1 MGLEVFLSRRRL
13 NLTRLCEVLTPT
25 VPLKQGVSG
34 IYTLYFMDVC
44 AMISSPTPHRVP
56 VELPNGTVEYI
67 FLQPYL
73 SALYIHFKRE
83 VKHEPIWFCE
93 GLPFHERPFFATKIR
108 ELCDLYPILL
118 GTTSAE
124 LDTQASFISVQWL
137 VVRSSINTHM
147 LDFILTSQ
155 GSCMCDCSVDNVSHP
170 APIVRPSVCK
180 DAEVITYT
188 RQALSTEPSASIE
201 AGFTVD
207 PGTSITAHA
216 SQLTTYQNSLVE
228 LHESAAS
235 DCNYSTLRQNKNY
248 HDPIDIL
255 DEAITQGRE
264 IRCCLHCGFP
274 ILPGFLSSRRGMTS
288 FLTSFNFRYAPPG
301 ASLSSAGTIDG
312 FLLSRPIDSPAASAR
327 SPPRGLTSSVLK
339 MDDFDS
345 IFAGSVF
352 INSLQAMLPPPL
364 TLLLDTKA
372 ELAEFDASA
381 VALENST
388 VITINKLQQKSFL
401 SRRSRNLVN
410 HRKSNSG
417 ISVSHHIRK
426 ASTMV
431 SLSNNVS
438 LCAYQGVESF
448 TNASMEE
455 DPIQSPCNLSC
466 SDTSPMRT
474 TLADSKADHAR
485 ELNADLHGGQN
496 HARNVLKQGPI
507 GRQTLDI
514 TITDKKPD
522 SCSRSAKV
530 VGVNPFTQQWLE
542 SDRISP
548 VGKSQQ
554 RKTSLKIH
562 SYNNQTVT
570 ISSSDIV
577 NKPLSMP
584 SGPLASSKK
593 NVPRSTSVESKG
605 SLLSGVSSGI
615 RIATKLSTD
624 FKLSQKKIVNLV
636 IKDVTNNSSL
646 MQDSQADS
654 IIHNEQNDSFLTFTN
669 DRAQNA
675 SISASSSIKKLSGAR
690 KKVDINGYVPI
701 TTKGK
706 VETVTINL
714 HRMDTSPIRPRSPVH
729 SSFNEEPSQDSIIHG
744 AHSLEP
750 IGGDSCSM
758 SGLEDSD
765 EAVSPS
771 NLNSTN
777 SKQPK
782 SQTSGRDYREFTK
795 TPSINTIVPL
805 GAAAGTSAEPR
816 SVATASLSIL
826 TALRAYHI
834 VTTRKR
840 MIKSK
845 LRNIGPSILEPAL
858 ASQLYRSSHYTH
870 LVFRWCL
877 INEDFAHY
885 VGSIRRQRR
894 VTTLNP
900 MCENYKWIKDSLG
913 FHNIT
918 MYLTSMLIRDILD
931 CIPLPDKS
939 NKGKLVLHRSKG
951 GAIKDVEVDQEAST
965 EDLVAPDGPSL
976 LNSTDI
982 SLTAFVITEFK
993 KLLTSIAKLSDIFKY
1008 RSPDDNMN
1016 EPLDTE
1022 TALGTVDKHV
1032 TLSLTRKQSQK
1043 CKKKSSI
1050 QVSPKPVAS
1059 PSYYN
1064 LYNLRRI
1071 VSQMY
1076 RYLYR
1081 YADADASDPYAI
1093 LNKLDPLVFKSLSTR
1108 QQSYLSHNLQRSSA
1122 VSLQHTHISVF
1133 TDSELDAQ
1141 QDIDACIDNWLS
1153 PGQSQT
1159 PESPNFE
1166 PLVCDNNYD
1175 INTNIPALAVY
1186 HSFNSVF
1193 WSSTIRS
1200 EHLKDYLLPH
1210 DQLFQTIVTKDIL
1223 HNHFEPIRT
1232 NSLGT
1237 ATASSTQDLEGVNDS
1252 SAMGSHS
1259 FNVPLDI
1266 WKDSQISDKAFHD
1279 LSDGHLTNI
1288 IPGRSAVYRSQALK
1302 VTDDGNLAIRQQ
1314 SHHELGDLLAKMSVH
1329 MDQGTLVVGSTD
1341 SGAYTTGSPVSKPL
1355 FLSSPSLIDLPLYKF
1370 LVPDEAAGLD
1380 LSYKTF
1386 GAGLS
1391 NERLILNTYFYTN
1404 RFFIPQPN
1412 RLAMFNILAISGG
1425 LFMSRDERLS
1435 METIMRE
1442 TLACLHLTYYDLDYY
1457 YYT

>member
-13 NLTRLCEVLTPT
+13 NLTRLCEALTPT
-25 VPLKQGVSG
+25 VPLKQGASG
-34 IYTLYFMDVC
+34 VYTLYFMDVC
-44 AMISSPTPHRVP
+44 AMISSPTPQRVP

-108 ELCDLYPILL
+108 ELCNLYPILL

-137 VVRSSINTHM
+137 VVRSSIDTHM

-155 GSCMCDCSVDNVSHP
+155 GSCVCNCGVDSVSHP
-170 APIVRPSVCK
+170 APTVRPSGYK

-188 RQALSTEPSASIE
+188 RQPLSTEPSASIE

-207 PGTSITAHA
+207 PGPSITTHA

-228 LHESAAS
+228 LYETTAS
-235 DCNYSTLRQNKNY
+235 DCSYSTLRQNKNY

-264 IRCCLHCGFP
+264 ISCCLHCGFP
-274 ILPGFLSSRRGMTS
+274 ILPGFLSNRRGMTS

-301 ASLSSAGTIDG
+301 ASLAPSGTIDS
-312 FLLSRPIDSPAASAR
+312 FLLSRLIDSPAISVR
-327 SPPRGLTSSVLK
+327 SPPRGVASSVK
-339 MDDFDS
+339 IDDFDS
-345 IFAGSVF
+345 MFASNVF
-352 INSLQAMLPPPL
+352 ITSLQAMLPPPL

-388 VITINKLQQKSFL
+388 VITINKLQQKSCL
-401 SRRSRNLVN
+401 SRRSRDLVN

-417 ISVSHHIRK
+417 ISISHHIRK

-431 SLSNNVS
+431 SLSNNAS
-438 LCAYQGVESF
+438 LCVHQGVESF
-448 TNASMEE
+448 TNASIEE

-466 SDTSPMRT
+466 SDTTPIKTMF
-474 TLADSKADHAR
+474 ADTKVDHIR
-485 ELNADLHGGQN
+485 EPNADLHGGQN

-507 GRQTLDI
+507 GRQTLDVAA
-514 TITDKKPD
+514 TDKKPD
-522 SCSRSAKV
+522 GCSKPGKV

-548 VGKSQQ
+548 VGRSQQ
-554 RKTSLKIH
+554 RKTSLKIS
-562 SYNNQTVT
+562 SYNNQTVM
-570 ISSSDIV
+570 ISSSDIA
-577 NKPLSMP
+577 NKPLQIP

-593 NVPRSTSVESKG
+593 SVPRSTSVESKE

-615 RIATKLSTD
+615 RIAAKLSTD
-624 FKLSQKKIVNLV
+624 SKLSQRKTVDLV
-636 IKDVTNNSSL
+636 IRDVTNNSSL
-646 MQDSQADS
+646 AQDSQVDS
-654 IIHNEQNDSFLTFTN
+654 IIHNEQNDSFLVFTN
-669 DRAQNA
+669 DKIQSTSA
-675 SISASSSIKKLSGAR
+675 SASSSTKKPFR
-690 KKVDINGYVPI
+690 IRQKVDLNGYVPI

-706 VETVTINL
+706 VEAVTINL
-714 HRMDTSPIRPRSPVH
+714 HRMDTSPIRPRSPVR

-744 AHSLEP
+744 AHPLES

-771 NLNSTN
+771 NLNSIN
-777 SKQPK
+777 GKQPR
-782 SQTSGRDYREFTK
+782 SQASRRDCQEFIK
-795 TPSINTIVPL
+795 TPSINTLVPL
-805 GAAAGTSAEPR
+805 STTTSTPVEPR
-816 SVATASLSIL
+816 GVATASLSIL

-840 MIKSK
+840 LIKSK
-845 LRNIGPSILEPAL
+845 LRNIGPNILEPAL
-858 ASQLYRSSHYTH
+858 ASQLYKSSHYTH

-877 INEDFAHY
+877 ISEDFIHY
-885 VGSIRRQRR
+885 TGSIRRQRR
-894 VTTLNP
+894 ITTLNP
-900 MCENYKWIKDSLG
+900 MYENYKWTKDSLG
-913 FHNIT
+913 FHNVT
-918 MYLTSMLIRDILD
+918 MYLMSMLMRDILD
-931 CIPLPDKS
+931 CISLPDKS
-939 NKGKLVLHRSKG
+939 NKGRLVLHRSKG
-951 GAIKDVEVDQEAST
+951 GASKDAEVDQEAST
-965 EDLVAPDGPSL
+965 EDLVTPDAPSL
-976 LNSTDI
+976 LNSADI
-982 SLTAFVITEFK
+982 SLTEFVINGFK
-993 KLLTSIAKLSDIFKY
+993 KLLASIAKLSDIFKY

-1016 EPLDTE
+1016 EPCDNE
-1022 TALGTVDKHV
+1022 TALGTVDKHA
-1032 TLSLTRKQSQK
+1032 TLLLARKQPQK
-1043 CKKKSSI
+1043 YKKKPSI

-1059 PSYYN
+1059 PSYYG

-1071 VSQMY
+1071 VSQMC

-1081 YADADASDPYAI
+1081 HADVDVSDPYTI
-1093 LNKLDPLVFKSLSTR
+1093 LNELDSPIFKSLSTR

-1122 VSLQHTHISVF
+1122 ISLQHTHISLF
-1133 TDSELDAQ
+1133 IESELDVQ
-1141 QDIDACIDNWLS
+1141 QDIDTCIDNWLS
-1153 PGQSQT
+1153 PNQSQT
-1159 PESPNFE
+1159 SENSKFE
-1166 PLVCDNNYD
+1166 PLICDNNYD

-1193 WSSTIRS
+1193 WSSIIRS
-1200 EHLKDYLLPH
+1200 DHLKDHLLPRN
-1210 DQLFQTIVTKDIL
+1210 QLFQTIIIKSTSRKS
-1223 HNHFEPIRT
+1223 FEPIRT

-1237 ATASSTQDLEGVNDS
+1237 TAASSTQDLEGINNS
-1252 SAMGSHS
+1252 STMGSYS
-1259 FNVPLDI
+1259 LNVPLDI
-1266 WKDSQISDKAFHD
+1266 WKDSQISDRTFHD
-1279 LSDGHLTNI
+1279 LSDGCLINV
-1288 IPGRSAVYRSQALK
+1288 IPERPVVHRSQALK

-1314 SHHELGDLLAKMSVH
+1314 PHHELGDLLTKMSAH
-1329 MDQGTLVVGSTD
+1329 MDQSAPTIGSTD
-1341 SGAYTTGSPVSKPL
+1341 SSAYTTGPTASKPL
-1355 FLSSPSLIDLPLYKF
+1355 FLSSPSLTDLPLYK
-1370 LVPDEAAGLD
+1370 LLIPDEAADLN
-1380 LSYKTF
+1380 LSYKIF
-1386 GAGLS
+1386 GAGLV